1 MDELKEEIIKLIQ
14 DTQDE
19 RLLAAVTAYIKVLL
33 TTD

>member
-19 RLLAAVTAYIKVLL
+19 RLLQAVAAYIKVLL
-33 TTD
+33 TAD